1 MLALLSLFLVILR
14 HSAVEIRLLA
24 LLSLFLVIVL
34 PFSSFSSGALIIII
48 VFPVTTGEQLQAD
61 CGRSPQ
67 SGDIPLLALLSLF
80 LVIVLPFSLA
90 LLAARIRCL

>member
-14 HSAVEIRLLA
+14 HSSVEIRLLA

-34 PFSSFSSGALIIII
+34 PFLSFSSGALIIII

-61 CGRSPQ
+61 CGRSPR
-67 SGDIPLLALLSLF
+67 SFDIPLFALLCLRFGF
-80 LVIVLPFSLA
+80 L
-90 LLAARIRCL
+90 